1 MRHLGALV
9 LHFQD
14 QFSVKDKP
22 RNSIEML
29 ERRKFPQLSKAIKT
43 NRQNSGTSEFKAG
56 LKAGLK
62 FFITDFAKVCKGIYL
77 VKHDDDKASEIDKF
91 VTVFQLNYK
100 KCIC

>member
-43 NRQNSGTSEFKAG
+43 NRQNSETSEFKAG
-56 LKAGLK
+56 LTAGLK
-62 FFITDFAKVCKGIYL
+62 FFITDFAKVC
-77 VKHDDDKASEIDKF
+77 
-91 VTVFQLNYK
+91 
-100 KCIC
+100 